1 MLPRSC
7 LWLLLAACVT
17 QTAVERET
25 NLTGESKELFDRYKQ
40 FLTESQKDRFFA
52 MKDEETRKQF
62 IGSLQI
68 ESRIAAYPK
77 PVQDAIWQGR
87 IIPGMDKAAV
97 LLTWG
102 TPHDSD
108 YGNENGV
115 QTDWW
120 NYQRGSAKAR
130 VQFTQGIV
138 TDVVEEGQ

>member
-1 MLPRSC
+1 MLYRS
-7 LWLLLAACVT
+7 LLMVFLAGCVT
-17 QTAVERET
+17 QASVERET
-25 NLTGESKELFDRYKQ
+25 SLTGESKELFDRYKQ
-40 FLTESQKDRFFA
+40 FLTETQKDRFFA
-52 MKDEETRKQF
+52 YKDDETRKQF
-62 IGSLQI
+62 VASLQI

-102 TPHDSD
+102 APHDSD

-120 NYQRGSAKAR
+120 NYQRGSQKAR

-138 TDVVEEGQ
+138 TDVVEENQ